1 MPTPSA
7 DDYVKQFAPPP
18 PDDDDSDQP
27 PPLRTQ
33 PATGAGAPT
42 TAGAPGDDRGLQAAL
57 AIRHALGVAG
67 GQVPSSVTNLVVD
80 PLRFG
85 GEIATGRAEPD
96 MAATYPPTTSAIDAY
111 EAAAGRG
118 ATEGAVIGGGVGA
131 VTGGMAG
138 GPVGALGGG
147 LVGAGSGAVSGAI
160 SGLGSEFVQR
170 NFPNSLWGY
179 GPEVTGVVLGGG
191 RDLVGRTV
199 RFVPHVIAAAGHN
212 LAHFLGM
219 AANHVA
225 ANIVSK
231 SGPYGQRL
239 VHSIIGGEA
248 GVQNQTAGYQQQEQ
262 QQEQQQPAN
271 GLLPPAAQQ
280 TQ

>member
-1 MPTPSA
+1 MPTA
-7 DDYVKQFAPPP
+7 NDYVKQFAPPP
-18 PDDDDSDQP
+18 PDDDSEQP
-27 PPLRTQ
+27 PPPLQSPTGG
-33 PATGAGAPT
+33 ATPVRQL
-42 TAGAPGDDRGLQAAL
+42 PGDDRGLEGAL

-67 GQVPSSVTNLVVD
+67 GQVPASITNLVTD

-96 MAATYPPTTSAIDAY
+96 MAATYPPTTSAVDAY

-147 LVGAGSGAVSGAI
+147 LLGAGSGAVSGAV

-179 GPEVTGVVLGGG
+179 GPEATGIVLGGG
-191 RDLVGRTV
+191 RDIVGRAA
-199 RFVPHVIAAAGHN
+199 RFVPHLIATAGHGIIHG
-212 LAHFLGM
+212 LVG
-219 AANHVA
+219 AANHMAAHVVA
-225 ANIVSK
+225 K
-231 SGPYGQRL
+231 SGPYGRRL
-239 VHSIIGGEA
+239 VNSIIGGEA

-262 QQEQQQPAN
+262 QQQPN
-271 GLLPPAAQQ
+271 GLLPPAAPQ